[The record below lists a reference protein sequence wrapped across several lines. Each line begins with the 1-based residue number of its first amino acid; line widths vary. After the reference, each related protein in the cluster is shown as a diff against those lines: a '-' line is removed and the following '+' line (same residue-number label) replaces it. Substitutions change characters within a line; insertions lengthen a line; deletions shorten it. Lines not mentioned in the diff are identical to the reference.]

1 MRTSPI
7 RHWNTNGRIQCNDL
21 DKKCKKSDSPKKESA
36 MTYKGTS
43 LEITATSSSVDGE
56 MDQEK
61 KLVAERHTYVP
72 VVMS

>member
-1 MRTSPI
+1 
-7 RHWNTNGRIQCNDL
+7 
-21 DKKCKKSDSPKKESA
+21 